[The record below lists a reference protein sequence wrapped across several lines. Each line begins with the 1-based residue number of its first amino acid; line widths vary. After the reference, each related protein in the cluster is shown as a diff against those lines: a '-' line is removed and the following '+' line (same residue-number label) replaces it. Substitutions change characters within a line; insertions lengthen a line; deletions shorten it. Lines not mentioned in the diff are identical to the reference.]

1 MRARFLLIQVGA
13 EDPTHTSQVV
23 CPYGYRFATPII
35 SVLIEEEAKLAGIY
49 VS

>member
-23 CPYGYRFATPII
+23 CPHGYRFATPII
-35 SVLIEEEAKLAGIY
+35 LSVLIEEEA
-49 VS
+49 